1 MQSELMHNAKRFV
14 IFWALFF
21 VLIWGL
27 FLVAALTGDE
37 TRMPK
42 AHLLLLLSMILA
54 GVATLVLD
62 LQQQRRDQHM
72 AIFIDKLRD
81 LQTDNTR
88 AGHILMRPDD
98 SLAPLAEAIN
108 DVQRLNRNRIK
119 LLQQQG
125 STLAALMANMPL
137 GALRI
142 TPERTIIQT
151 NPQAQALLGL
161 TQNVVGRQYDDVIK
175 NHRLLSL
182 FEQSLKRQTHVR
194 ELVKLD
200 ARIVDVSLVYYETR
214 ERHHELL
221 VLLYDMTEVTQM
233 QDMQSAFIANAS
245 HELRTPL
252 TAISGFTETLL
263 SGAQEDPEARQEF
276 LTIIQT
282 ETNRLL
288 ELTEDI
294 LTIAKVPERQETA
307 TSIKLSDMVNDI
319 FKSQAENA
327 DKQQLTLQNE
337 VAPSFTVTQD
347 ATVLRQI
354 LTNLIVNAVKYNRH
368 DGLVK
373 VSAMVTASEFV
384 VAVKDTGL
392 GIPSEQ
398 QNRIFE
404 RFYRIDKSRN
414 QTIPGTGLGLAIVN
428 DLVNQAKGTIDLD
441 SQVGVG
447 TTITVTLPLQ

>member
-214 ERHHELL
+214 E
-221 VLLYDMTEVTQM
+221 
-233 QDMQSAFIANAS
+233 
-245 HELRTPL
+245 
-252 TAISGFTETLL
+252 
-263 SGAQEDPEARQEF
+263 
-276 LTIIQT
+276 
-282 ETNRLL
+282 
-288 ELTEDI
+288 
-294 LTIAKVPERQETA
+294 
-307 TSIKLSDMVNDI
+307 
-319 FKSQAENA
+319 
-327 DKQQLTLQNE
+327 
-337 VAPSFTVTQD
+337 
-347 ATVLRQI
+347 
-354 LTNLIVNAVKYNRH
+354 
-368 DGLVK
+368 
-373 VSAMVTASEFV
+373 
-384 VAVKDTGL
+384 
-392 GIPSEQ
+392 
-398 QNRIFE
+398 
-404 RFYRIDKSRN
+404 
-414 QTIPGTGLGLAIVN
+414 
-428 DLVNQAKGTIDLD
+428 
-441 SQVGVG
+441 
-447 TTITVTLPLQ
+447 

>member
-14 IFWALFF
+14 VFWALFF

-151 NPQAQALLGL
+151 NPQAQTLLGL

-252 TAISGFTETLL
+252 TAIAGFTETLL
-263 SGAQEDPEARQEF
+263 SGAQDDPDARQEF
-276 LTIIQT
+276 LTIIQS
-282 ETNRLL
+282 ETSRLL

-294 LTIAKVPERQETA
+294 LTIAKVPERQENA
-307 TSIKLSDMVNDI
+307 TPIKLSDMVNDI

-327 DKQQLTLQNE
+327 DKQHLTLQNE

-347 ATVLRQI
+347 VTVLRQI
-354 LTNLIVNAVKYNRH
+354 LTNLIVNAVKYNRQ